1 MTAMP
6 VLESDRLLIRP
17 LVMDDLETIHAV
29 MNAGFGESPLE
40 ERREWLEWAVRNYV
54 ALARLF
60 QPPYGERGIALKS
73 TGELVGA
80 VGLVPSIG
88 PYGRLPAYRGPDE
101 PESEHF
107 QPEFGLFWAIA
118 PEHQRRGY
126 AVEAAQRLVDYV
138 FAEWHVRR
146 IVATTEFENAASTA
160 VMRKLGMA
168 IGENPTPGHP
178 PWFEV
183 VGTLHRPAG

>member
-6 VLESDRLLIRP
+6 ILESERLLIRP
-17 LVMDDLETIHAV
+17 LVMDDLETIHAI

-40 ERREWLEWAVRNYV
+40 ERREWLEWSVRNYV
-54 ALARLF
+54 ALGRLF
-60 QPPYGERGIALKS
+60 QPPYGERGAVLKE

-88 PYGRLPAYRGPDE
+88 PYARLASYRGGEDAA
-101 PESEHF
+101 EHF

-118 PEHQRRGY
+118 PAHQRRGY
-126 AVEAAQRLVDYV
+126 AAEAAQRLIDYV

-146 IVATTEFENAASTA
+146 IVATTEFENVASIA
-160 VMRKLGMA
+160 VMRRLGMV
-168 IGENPTPGHP
+168 IGENRTPGDP
-178 PWFEV
+178 PWFQV
-183 VGTLHRPAG
+183 VGTLHRSAR